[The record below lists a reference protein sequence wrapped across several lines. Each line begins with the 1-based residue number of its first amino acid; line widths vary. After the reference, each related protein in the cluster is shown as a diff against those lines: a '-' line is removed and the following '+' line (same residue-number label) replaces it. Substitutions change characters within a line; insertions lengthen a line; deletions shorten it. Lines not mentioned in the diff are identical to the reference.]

1 MDKSTSV
8 LKLQSFIDRFSQI
21 SYKGAYLWKYL
32 EYELTSGIIDGYQEL
47 EKNSAIAGGL
57 SDDIPDVPQELIQ
70 KTGDLLQS
78 LEQKDILF
86 GMIPLRRPYR
96 GKLEHT
102 AMDAYISCVD
112 QSKYAVLEMEAGQD
126 DAVVLTKNRI
136 RYDIWGVV
144 GYYGMDQI
152 DRNEILAFL
161 VESYI
166 YPLEKAFNIKVPKA
180 ILIKCVFKASS
191 LMKQRKAFIC
201 FFEDVLDRV
210 KPKVVCYTHGP
221 DPFLCFLREAAQN
234 KGIPSVEIEH
244 GGIIRNLIYPKNLS
258 YSDYYL
264 THSDILTRPMIENG
278 IQNVYTV
285 GKPGVYSNTE
295 QIKHENMPVVVNF
308 ISSLEPGVFEQA
320 ICLAERLEGENYL
333 VSYKLHSSEYISDE
347 EKARIVKEHHN
358 FEFIDGVVDVRDVFA
373 ISDIVIGMRSSG
385 VLDALPY
392 HKIKVLALNDSYEQ
406 ELLVG
411 SFRFFHD
418 LEKLGDIIYVDDKE
432 QVYQEVISYCRGK
445 KYRNVVN
452 HYWPEDAT
460 KRFLDFMQIF
470 LDGKRP

>member
-201 FFEDVLDRV
+201 FFEDV
-210 KPKVVCYTHGP
+210 
-221 DPFLCFLREAAQN
+221 
-234 KGIPSVEIEH
+234 
-244 GGIIRNLIYPKNLS
+244 
-258 YSDYYL
+258 
-264 THSDILTRPMIENG
+264 
-278 IQNVYTV
+278 
-285 GKPGVYSNTE
+285 
-295 QIKHENMPVVVNF
+295 
-308 ISSLEPGVFEQA
+308 
-320 ICLAERLEGENYL
+320 
-333 VSYKLHSSEYISDE
+333 
-347 EKARIVKEHHN
+347 
-358 FEFIDGVVDVRDVFA
+358 
-373 ISDIVIGMRSSG
+373 
-385 VLDALPY
+385 
-392 HKIKVLALNDSYEQ
+392 
-406 ELLVG
+406 
-411 SFRFFHD
+411 
-418 LEKLGDIIYVDDKE
+418 
-432 QVYQEVISYCRGK
+432 
-445 KYRNVVN
+445 
-452 HYWPEDAT
+452 
-460 KRFLDFMQIF
+460 
-470 LDGKRP
+470 